1 MRRIIVDY
9 KKLTNEILKM
19 ISERYPDGYND
30 KDIIVFKNKDNE
42 IIEAIEVKTED
53 TIYLVKVG
61 KKLADSLEVYLN
73 AEDDDIDGVDD
84 EVKVINDKDL
94 SIDGM
99 DEADDESDDDD
110 DQDDDQD
117 DSDTIDDDDDDEEAA
132 TEDYDD
138 EEE

>member
-30 KDIIVFKNKDNE
+30 KDIIVFRNKDNE

-61 KKLADSLEVYLN
+61 KKLADSLEDYLSN
-73 AEDDDIDGVDD
+73 EDEDIVVEEEG
-84 EVKVINDKDL
+84 VKVIGDSDL
-94 SIDGM
+94 SID
-99 DEADDESDDDD
+99 EIDDDD
-110 DQDDDQD
+110 DEVVADDTD
-117 DSDTIDDDDDDEEAA
+117 DEVDADDTDDDDDDEVDAA
-132 TEDYDD
+132 ADDDTDD
-138 EEE
+138 EE

>member
-1 MRRIIVDY
+1 MMGSITRKVLEQDSKVNSTIVGFIDD
-9 KKLTNEILKM
+9 M
-19 ISERYPDGYND
+19 A
-30 KDIIVFKNKDNE
+30 F
-42 IIEAIEVKTED
+42 
-53 TIYLVKVG
+53 KVG

-110 DQDDDQD
+110 QDDNE
-117 DSDTIDDDDDDEEAA
+117 IADDDDDDEEAA

-138 EEE
+138 DEEE

>member
-110 DQDDDQD
+110 QDDNE
-117 DSDTIDDDDDDEEAA
+117 IADDDDDDEEAA

-138 EEE
+138 DEEE

>member
-30 KDIIVFKNKDNE
+30 NDIIVFRNKDNE

-61 KKLADSLEVYLN
+61 KKLADSLEVYLSN
-73 AEDDDIDGVDD
+73 EDEDIDGDVD
-84 EVKVINDKDL
+84 EVKGISDKDL
-94 SIDGM
+94 NLEG
-99 DEADDESDDDD
+99 
-110 DQDDDQD
+110 
-117 DSDTIDDDDDDEEAA
+117 IDDDDDDDNDDDID
-132 TEDYDD
+132 TTDDDEDDD
-138 EEE
+138 EED

>member
-30 KDIIVFKNKDNE
+30 NDIIVFRNKDNE

-61 KKLADSLEVYLN
+61 KKLADSLEVYLSN
-73 AEDDDIDGVDD
+73 EDEDIDGDVDD
-84 EVKVINDKDL
+84 VKVISDKDL
-94 SIDGM
+94 PIDGM
-99 DEADDESDDDD
+99 DDDEDDDED
-110 DQDDDQD
+110 DV
-117 DSDTIDDDDDDEEAA
+117 DSDTADDDE
-132 TEDYDD
+132 DD
-138 EEE
+138 EDED

>member
-19 ISERYPDGYND
+19 ISVRYPDGYND
-30 KDIIVFKNKDNE
+30 KDIIVFRNKDNE

-61 KKLADSLEVYLN
+61 KKLADSLEDFLN
-73 AEDDDIDGVDD
+73 TEEDDEIVVEEVSVKTIDD
-84 EVKVINDKDL
+84 DL

-99 DEADDESDDDD
+99 DDADDEEDER
-110 DQDDDQD
+110 
-117 DSDTIDDDDDDEEAA
+117 IDIATDDDEEDDMDDNL
-132 TEDYDD
+132 EDD
-138 EEE
+138 EEED

>member
-30 KDIIVFKNKDNE
+30 NDIIVFRNKDNE

-73 AEDDDIDGVDD
+73 TEDEDIDSDVD
-84 EVKVINDKDL
+84 EVKVIGDKDL
-94 SIDGM
+94 TLEGIEDDVEDEIDV
-99 DEADDESDDDD
+99 DEDLDEDDE
-110 DQDDDQD
+110 QDDNDVA
-117 DSDTIDDDDDDEEAA
+117 DEED
-132 TEDYDD
+132 ED
-138 EEE
+138 EEDEN

>member
-30 KDIIVFKNKDNE
+30 NDIIVFRNKDNE

-73 AEDDDIDGVDD
+73 SDDDDIDGVDD
-84 EVKVINDKDL
+84 EVKVISDKDL
-94 SIDGM
+94 SLDGID
-99 DEADDESDDDD
+99 DA
-110 DQDDDQD
+110 
-117 DSDTIDDDDDDEEAA
+117 DDDDDD
-132 TEDYDD
+132 TDDDDDVDTSDEDDD
-138 EEE
+138 EDED

>member
-30 KDIIVFKNKDNE
+30 NDIIVFRNKDNE

-61 KKLADSLEVYLN
+61 KKLADSLEVYLSN
-73 AEDDDIDGVDD
+73 EDEDIDGDVD
-84 EVKVINDKDL
+84 EVKGISDKDL
-94 SIDGM
+94 NLEGM
-99 DEADDESDDDD
+99 
-110 DQDDDQD
+110 
-117 DSDTIDDDDDDEEAA
+117 DDDDDEDDDDIDTVDDDE
-132 TEDYDD
+132 D
-138 EEE
+138 EEED